1 MKTSL
6 ILIGK
11 TNNKHFQAGIDDYI
25 SRISHYMPFSLV
37 TIPDIKNT
45 KSLTEAQQKEKEGEL
60 ILKQLS
66 PSDTLVLLDEHGKEL
81 RSIELAAWLEK
92 KQVSTN
98 RLVLCIGGPY
108 GFSQAVYDR
117 ADEMLSLSKM
127 TFSHQMVRLILT
139 EQIYRAC
146 TIIKGEPYHH
156 E

>member
-25 SRISHYMPFSLV
+25 SRISHYMPFSLI

-81 RSIELAAWLEK
+81 RSIELATWLEK
-92 KQVSTN
+92 KQITTN

-108 GFSQAVYDR
+108 GFSKAVYDR
-117 ADEMLSLSKM
+117 ANEMLSLSKM